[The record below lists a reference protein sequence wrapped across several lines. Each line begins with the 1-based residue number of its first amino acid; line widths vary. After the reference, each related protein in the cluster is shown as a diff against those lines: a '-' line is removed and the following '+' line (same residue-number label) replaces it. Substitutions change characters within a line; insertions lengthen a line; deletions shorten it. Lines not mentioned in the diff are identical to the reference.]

1 MNREIKTA
9 PPESS
14 YRITSILLFIIFITI
29 AILAGQWVDRRDHI
43 IGIQR
48 SIAEYIDNVDFFGK
62 KPRQLIAEVQ
72 AAKEKNQ
79 KQLNKLS
86 VEVIASQDQQEMIE
100 KLLNLIEKIDALPF
114 AMDTHLIKVD
124 FSLEQLIP
132 PQNNRWYKFIN
143 DVWQDLQQFVIVQKV
158 DNPGIELLS
167 PSQRKLLQE
176 NIKLQLV
183 LAQSSLLSHDQ
194 TSFQENL
201 ETAINWINHHYDK
214 QAGSVI
220 DLLNQLDQLHSY
232 TIGEATSNVSKRL
245 DTVRNYQLIQ

>member
-14 YRITSILLFIIFITI
+14 YRITSILFFIIFITI
-29 AILAGQWVDRRDHI
+29 AILAWQWVDRRDHI

-48 SIAEYIDNVDFFGK
+48 SIAEYMSNVDFFGK

-72 AAKEKNQ
+72 VAKEKNQ

-143 DVWQDLQQFVIVQKV
+143 DAWQDLQQFVTVQKIG
-158 DNPGIELLS
+158 NPEIELLS

-183 LAQSSLLSHDQ
+183 LAQISLLSHDQ
-194 TSFQENL
+194 TSFQKNL
-201 ETAINWINHHYDK
+201 ETVINWINRHYDK

-220 DLLNQLDQLHSY
+220 DLLSQLNQLHSY
-232 TIGEATSNVSKRL
+232 TIGGATSNAS
-245 DTVRNYQLIQ
+245 NILIQYAIIS